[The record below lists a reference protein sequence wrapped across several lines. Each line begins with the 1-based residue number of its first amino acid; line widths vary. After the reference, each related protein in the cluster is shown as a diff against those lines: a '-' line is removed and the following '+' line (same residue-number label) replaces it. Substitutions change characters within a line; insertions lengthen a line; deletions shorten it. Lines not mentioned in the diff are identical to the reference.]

1 MGCKQLIRHSAMIM
15 KFFLSYKNIFFIFAV
30 ANRKEWFVEKEAFYA
45 PYSSDVKLDTL
56 HKENKE

>member
-1 MGCKQLIRHSAMIM
+1 MIM
-15 KFFLSYKNIFFIFAV
+15 KLFLSYKIFFFAV
-30 ANRKEWFVEKEAFYA
+30 ANRKGWFVEKEAFYA

>member
-1 MGCKQLIRHSAMIM
+1 MIM
-15 KFFLSYKNIFFIFAV
+15 KFFLSYKNIFFFAV

>member
-1 MGCKQLIRHSAMIM
+1 MVYKQLIRHCAMIM
-15 KFFLSYKNIFFIFAV
+15 KFFLSYKNIFFFAV